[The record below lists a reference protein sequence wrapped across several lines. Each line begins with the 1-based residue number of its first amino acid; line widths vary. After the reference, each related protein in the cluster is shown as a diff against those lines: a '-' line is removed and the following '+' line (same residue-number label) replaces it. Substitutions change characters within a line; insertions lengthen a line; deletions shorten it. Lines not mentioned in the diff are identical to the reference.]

1 MGGLFLIASISG
13 SAIAI
18 DSARVESVVRIGEI
32 QRVPNCS
39 PLVAGLFAL
48 RSRVLTVIDSQ
59 FLITGVSQ
67 QFDADSIAIV
77 VSVAGHSY
85 ALLVDSVADAVNL
98 DDVKYLENV
107 SVDAAWRKIASGVM
121 LHKTQMLMVVEIDN
135 LIAEREELVA

>member
-1 MGGLFLIASISG
+1 MAGLFLIASISG
-13 SAIAI
+13 SPIAI

-32 QRVPNCS
+32 QAVPNCS

-59 FLITGVSQ
+59 FLITGVSKPI
-67 QFDADSIAIV
+67 ASGSIAIV

-85 ALLVDSVADAVNL
+85 ALLVDSIADAVNL
-98 DDVKYLENV
+98 EGIKYLENV

-121 LHKTQMLMVVEIDN
+121 LHNDQMLMVIEIDN
-135 LIAEREELVA
+135 LIAEPDQMAA